1 MSRIYNLQLQKWFI
15 LKSNQTG
22 INWQPLEPWSY
33 LTKRMPSL
41 WQCCFWCHTFGYSV
55 NLNMKVWGQNCA
67 ADKDTI
73 KLKTRK
79 MYSIMF
85 ILYVT
90 IFKQLQ
96 ISRTDDLCKCQSY
109 KSLSQ
114 SKIVVYPEQIFEYY
128 ADCWELR
135 CENQIGKVKRS

>member
-1 MSRIYNLQLQKWFI
+1 MDLGTTSGYKAISQWRHFAHMIMTYTVRLVTLDHGDG
-15 LKSNQTG
+15 L
-22 INWQPLEPWSY
+22 
-33 LTKRMPSL
+33 
-41 WQCCFWCHTFGYSV
+41 CVFWCHTFCYSV
-55 NLNMKVWGQNCA
+55 NVNMKVWGQNRT

-114 SKIVVYPEQIFEYY
+114 SKIVVYPE
-128 ADCWELR
+128 
-135 CENQIGKVKRS
+135 

>member
-1 MSRIYNLQLQKWFI
+1 MDLG
-15 LKSNQTG
+15 T
-22 INWQPLEPWSY
+22 
-33 LTKRMPSL
+33 
-41 WQCCFWCHTFGYSV
+41 TFVSFV
-55 NLNMKVWGQNCA
+55 NLNMNIWCQNRA

-96 ISRTDDLCKCQSY
+96 ISPTDDLCKCQSY

-128 ADCWELR
+128 ADC
-135 CENQIGKVKRS
+135 